1 MSYREI
7 VSFYLDE
14 KGNFKKAVR
23 NGIILLS
30 ILVVIVLFSI
40 FSPSHVL
47 LIPVIGWTIST
58 VLFINKNRKAKKDNE
73 TWGDDTV
80 KKIDDPDK
88 YT

>member
-1 MSYREI
+1 MLYSDI

-14 KGNFKKAVR
+14 KGNLKKAVR

-40 FSPSHVL
+40 FSTSHVL

-58 VLFINKNRKAKKDNE
+58 VLFINKTRKAKKDND
-73 TWGDDTV
+73 TCGDDTV
-80 KKIDDPDK
+80 KKIDEPHK

>member
-1 MSYREI
+1 MSYRDI
-7 VSFYLDE
+7 VSLYLDK

-30 ILVVIVLFSI
+30 ILVMIFLFSI

-47 LIPVIGWTIST
+47 LIPVIGWTIGT
-58 VLFINKNRKAKKDNE
+58 VSFINKNRKAKKDNE

-80 KKIDDPDK
+80 KKIDDPHK

>member
-1 MSYREI
+1 MSYRDI
-7 VSFYLDE
+7 VNFYLDE
-14 KGNFKKAVR
+14 KGNLKKAVR

-47 LIPVIGWTIST
+47 LIPVIGWIIST
-58 VLFINKNRKAKKDNE
+58 ILFINKNRKAKK
-73 TWGDDTV
+73 TIKAFGDDTV
-80 KKIDDPDK
+80 KRIDDHDK

>member
-1 MSYREI
+1 MSYRDI

-14 KGNFKKAVR
+14 KGNLKKAVR

-58 VLFINKNRKAKKDNE
+58 VLFINKNRKAKKTIE
-73 TWGDDTV
+73 SFADDTV
-80 KKIDDPDK
+80 KKIDEPDQ